1 MNIDLADLKGI
12 GKSTLAKLN
21 KANIHTL
28 WDLLLHLPKDYQDR
42 RTITPIGHTI
52 SGQKQQ
58 ISGVIRQVNIN
69 NFGKKHL
76 NCYFSDD
83 SGMCKMHLF
92 KFYPNQTKLLQKGK
106 IIRCFGEINHTH
118 HGIEI
123 IHPEWQIINDQNEA
137 LSGEITAI
145 YPTIEG
151 ISSTVIHKL
160 IKQIKSSISF
170 KELLPTE
177 ILQSHGF
184 MDINNALM
192 EIHFPQKSDFEQS
205 IKRVTH
211 ARYRLAIEEMLAH
224 NLNAKKVRLTNQSTP
239 FAKIKI
245 KPKLLDKFISQ
256 LPFAPTKA
264 QERVIAE
271 IFADLTK
278 SKPCSRLVQGDVGSG
293 KTVVASACLIQAAAN
308 NLQSVMMAPTEILAE
323 QHYHNLSNWLSAFD
337 IPVVFIAQKLTA
349 KERKN
354 ALEIIQTQ
362 HNCVIVGT
370 HAVFQQSIDYPRLGL
385 VIIDEQHRFGV
396 EQRLALIDKSRS
408 NNWQPHQIVM
418 TATPIPRT
426 LAMTVYGDLDLSI
439 IDELP
444 PNRKP
449 ITTSVLNQ
457 NKKQTLI
464 NKLEAHIN
472 ADGQAYWVCPLIES
486 SEVLVT
492 LQDAESLFETIKE
505 MLPSARIGL
514 IHGKMKTQ
522 EKALIMQQFK
532 AHELD
537 ILVATTVIE
546 VGVDVPNANIM
557 IIDNAERLGLSQLH
571 QLRGRVGRGHKE
583 SNCILLYQSPL
594 SLTAKKRLELMR
606 QTQDGFIIAEED
618 LKLRGPG
625 DIFGKNQTG
634 DIQFKVADLSQ
645 HQNLF
650 DEITTIADA
659 LIQHHPQTIEPII
672 ERWLVKADEYIKA

>member
-1 MNIDLADLKGI
+1 MSIDLASLKGI
-12 GKSTLAKLN
+12 GQSTLAKLN

-42 RTITPIGHTI
+42 RTITPIGRTI

-69 NFGKKHL
+69 GFGKKHL

-118 HGIEI
+118 HGIEV
-123 IHPEWQIINDQNEA
+123 IHPEWQIINDTNEA
-137 LSGEITAI
+137 LTGEITAI

-160 IKQIKSSISF
+160 ISQIRSSISF

-177 ILQSHGF
+177 ILQARGF

-192 EIHFPQKSDFEQS
+192 EIHFPQNNNFEQS

-245 KPKLLDKFISQ
+245 KPKLLDKFINQ

-271 IFADLTK
+271 IFADLVEP
-278 SKPCSRLVQGDVGSG
+278 KPCSRLIQGDVGSG
-293 KTVVASACLIQAAAN
+293 KTVVAAASLIQSAAN
-308 NLQSVMMAPTEILAE
+308 NLQSVMMSPTEILAE
-323 QHYHNLSNWLSAFD
+323 QHYQNLSNWLSTFD

-354 ALEIIQTQ
+354 ALEIINTQ

-370 HAVFQQSIDYPRLGL
+370 HAVFQQNIDYPKLGL

-396 EQRLALIDKSRS
+396 EQRLALIDKSAN

-426 LAMTVYGDLDLSI
+426 LAMTIYGDLDLSI

-457 NKKQTLI
+457 NKKQVLI
-464 NKLEAHIN
+464 NKLQAHIN
-472 ADGQAYWVCPLIES
+472 ANGQAYWVCPLIES

-514 IHGKMKTQ
+514 IHGKMKAQ
-522 EKALIMQQFK
+522 EKTLIMQQFK

-618 LKLRGPG
+618 LKLRGSG

-650 DEITTIADA
+650 DEVTAIADD
-659 LIQHHPQTIEPII
+659 LIKKYPKAIDPII
-672 ERWLVKADEYIKA
+672 TRWLAKADEYIKA

>member
-1 MNIDLADLKGI
+1 MIEDLASLKGI

-21 KANIHTL
+21 KANIYTP

-52 SGQKQQ
+52 SGTKQQ
-58 ISGVIRQVNIN
+58 IAGVIRQVNIN

-92 KFYPNQTKLLQKGK
+92 KFYPNQIKLLQKGK
-106 IIRCFGEINHTH
+106 VIRCFGEINHTH
-118 HGIEI
+118 QGIEI
-123 IHPEWQIINDQNEA
+123 IHPEWQIIHDQNKA

-145 YPTIEG
+145 YPMIEG
-151 ISSTVIHKL
+151 ISSAVIHKL
-160 IKQIKSSISF
+160 ISQIKPSIAF
-170 KELLPTE
+170 KELLPKQ
-177 ILQSHGF
+177 ILQHHGF
-184 MDINNALM
+184 MNINKALID
-192 EIHFPQKSDFEQS
+192 IHFPQNNVFEQS
-205 IKRVTH
+205 IRRVNQS
-211 ARYRLAIEEMLAH
+211 RYRLAVEEMLAH
-224 NLNAKKVRLTNQSTP
+224 NLNAKKARLTNQTTS

-245 KPKLLDKFISQ
+245 NQSLLDKFINM
-256 LPFAPTKA
+256 LPFAPTQA

-271 IFADLTK
+271 IFADLIK
-278 SKPCSRLVQGDVGSG
+278 PKPCSRLVQGDVGSG

-323 QHYHNLSNWLSAFD
+323 QHYHNLSNLLEAFD

-349 KERKN
+349 KERKK
-354 ALEIIQTQ
+354 ALETIDKQ

-370 HAVFQQSIDYPRLGL
+370 HAVFQQSINYPKLGL

-396 EQRLALIDKSRS
+396 EQRLALIDKSTN

-439 IDELP
+439 IDQLP

-457 NKKQTLI
+457 HKKQILI
-464 NKLEAHIN
+464 NKLEAHISAN
-472 ADGQAYWVCPLIES
+472 GQAYWVCPLIES

-492 LQDAESLFETIKE
+492 LQDAESLFETIKK
-505 MLPSARIGL
+505 MLPNARIGL
-514 IHGKMKTQ
+514 IHGKMKAQ
-522 EKALIMQQFK
+522 EKTFIMQQFK

-537 ILVATTVIE
+537 VLVATTVIE

-650 DEITTIADA
+650 DAVTSIADD
-659 LIQHHPQTIEPII
+659 LISHYPQIVDSII
-672 ERWLVKADEYIKA
+672 QRWLVKADEYIKA

>member
-1 MNIDLADLKGI
+1 MSEDLSSLKGI

-42 RTITPIGHTI
+42 RTITPIGQTV

-83 SGMCKMHLF
+83 TGMCKMHLF

-118 HGIEI
+118 HGIEV
-123 IHPEWQIINDQNEA
+123 IHPEWQIINDQNET

-170 KELLPTE
+170 KELLPTA
-177 ILQSHGF
+177 ILQVHGF
-184 MDINNALM
+184 MDINSALM
-192 EIHFPQKSDFEQS
+192 DIHFPQNSDFEQS

-224 NLNAKKVRLTNQSTP
+224 NLNAKKVRLTNQSAP

-278 SKPCSRLVQGDVGSG
+278 TKPCSRLVQGDVGSG
-293 KTVVASACLIQAAAN
+293 KTIVASACLIQSAAN
-308 NLQSVMMAPTEILAE
+308 HLQSVMMTPTEILAE
-323 QHYHNLSNWLSAFD
+323 QHYHNLSNWLSPFD

-354 ALEIIQTQ
+354 ALKIIQTQ

-370 HAVFQQSIDYPRLGL
+370 HAVFQQSIDYPNLGL

-514 IHGKMKTQ
+514 IHGKMKAK

-650 DEITTIADA
+650 DEVATIADT
-659 LIQHHPQTIEPII
+659 LIQNYPQTIEQII
-672 ERWLVKADEYIKA
+672 GRWLTKADEYIKA